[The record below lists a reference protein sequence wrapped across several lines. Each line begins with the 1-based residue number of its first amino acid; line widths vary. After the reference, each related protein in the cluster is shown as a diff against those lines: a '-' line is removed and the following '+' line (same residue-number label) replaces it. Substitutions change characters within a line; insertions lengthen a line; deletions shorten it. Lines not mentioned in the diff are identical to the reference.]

1 MSGTYTQEK
10 CGEDSTPLSNAPE
23 ARCGLRHSGRR
34 SAGSSSQAPYSS
46 FRRKRQN
53 SYISLLVLS
62 KLQPLRWVA
71 IWFQPLLREKI
82 WKKRALGTRNS
93 AYAPEKAFCFCVP
106 FADSTSRKERPSG
119 GRLIG
124 LPNRTARREV
134 VLFAPVE
141 YLAYG
146 IRTMFV
152 LLRAVVA
159 DAHIGHIKRCT
170 CGTMQVSPP
179 TNAVHLR
186 SSRFLSAV
194 SIGCGRETSQAKRP
208 KVRES
213 GA

>member
-1 MSGTYTQEK
+1 MTGWF
-10 CGEDSTPLSNAPE
+10 
-23 ARCGLRHSGRR
+23 RR
-34 SAGSSSQAPYSS
+34 SDIQPRFICAEGAVRFAAQRP
-46 FRRKRQN
+46 
-53 SYISLLVLS
+53 
-62 KLQPLRWVA
+62 PLRGPYL
-71 IWFQPLLREKI
+71 FCHGRKDMEEKTV
-82 WKKRALGTRNS
+82 WTRNS

-106 FADSTSRKERPSG
+106 FADSASRKERPSG

-124 LPNRTARREV
+124 LPNRAACREV

-170 CGTMQVSPP
+170 CGTMWVSPP

-186 SSRFLSAV
+186 SSCFLSAV

>member
-1 MSGTYTQEK
+1 MTGWF
-10 CGEDSTPLSNAPE
+10 
-23 ARCGLRHSGRR
+23 RR
-34 SAGSSSQAPYSS
+34 SDIQPRFICAEGAVRFAAQRPPL
-46 FRRKRQN
+46 RG
-53 SYISLLVLS
+53 LVLAS
-62 KLQPLRWVA
+62 SIFFVPPQAAELIHFAARPLQIA
-71 IWFQPLLREKI
+71 TA
-82 WKKRALGTRNS
+82 ALGCNLVPAPLAGKDMEEKTVWTRNS
-93 AYAPEKAFCFCVP
+93 AVAPEKAFCFCVP
-106 FADSTSRKERPSG
+106 FADSASRKERPSG

-124 LPNRTARREV
+124 FPNRTTRREV
-134 VLFAPVE
+134 ILFAPVE

-170 CGTMQVSPP
+170 CGTMWVSPP

-186 SSRFLSAV
+186 SSCFLSAV